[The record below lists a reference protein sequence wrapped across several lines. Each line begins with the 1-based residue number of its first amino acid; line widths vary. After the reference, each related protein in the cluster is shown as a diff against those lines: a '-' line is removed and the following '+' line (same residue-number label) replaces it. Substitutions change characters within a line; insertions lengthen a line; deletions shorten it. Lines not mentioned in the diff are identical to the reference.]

1 MYRVY
6 LGGALAF
13 DALGDDS
20 VVVSASISQA
30 INAAAYLDME
40 LSPAASPAV
49 GMSAEVRWDGARLF
63 HGSVTEVERRA
74 DGTWAASAV
83 SDIHR
88 LNDVLVPPHSTDGSV
103 GERCPDTLSGY
114 VEWLVEKFNER
125 QGGGFRVNLTTNR
138 ADLLREGKLSLADDS
153 WPTVAAALEDH
164 VLSIGGLLF
173 WEPSGTSGRLTLWE
187 DVPTTN
193 GQLIDLGANVTDI
206 SVRRSVEER
215 ATAIVPHSGGGEGEV
230 TLAGLTAS
238 ERQLVSNAGMSLTAG
253 GDGIMDPAAVSEWGY
268 REERVDLEG
277 VSSRA
282 DLVRAAIARLR
293 TMTGPQYTVECRAVD
308 MALYRDDMDHLA
320 VGDAVRVRAEPLG
333 VDEYLM
339 VQEMDLD
346 LMDPAQTTYVLGI
359 TYDTLTG
366 QQSSVLRA
374 LNGSINHALDVV
386 TGVEDTIGHV
396 VNDADTDY
404 YLSDSPDEPVGGEW
418 GSANVVPIDNKYL
431 FSRPHNTLVDG
442 SEVIGEPTLLTP
454 SVQRSLKL
462 HRDVGDDPVWV
473 AFVAANG
480 DVTDDEAQGMCRIT
494 GQMGGWDASEQGAVT
509 VAFGFQDSAYAT
521 GEGSAGVGV
530 VTEKS
535 ADIDASRVT
544 IQAYES
550 QGRIGVYVM
559 LTGKVT
565 VSLYAEGDGFSTPF
579 VEQATQPSGT
589 KVFDLAD
596 VQTTYESAILQADN
610 AIRAYV
616 AATYAT
622 QGALGEVKST
632 FDIRANQI
640 QAQVEEKMDTAVAE
654 TKFTEKSTFNQFSD
668 SIAAEVEQVRET
680 ADATATKAAELEVS
694 LEGVT
699 STVSE
704 AVETAE
710 GAMAKATEVEQTA
723 DGISSTVTGL
733 DGRVSKVEQDASG
746 FEVTLGQVQGTANS
760 ALSTA
765 NTANSTANSAKT
777 TANTANSTAN
787 KANAD
792 VLNYVIDGAPTG
804 SGSLSGWTVTGGVY
818 QRTFPGGENHKDF
831 SSQSARRAWGVGA
844 RLRFTADFRV
854 VSGTFSSSDFF
865 NIYEGGGDWVSAKIY
880 PYQAA
885 GGGWVTLSALFS
897 APLTTQTSSY
907 GFSSYVGSSGS
918 KVLQMRNVRIEEASD
933 ATTATNYLSFS
944 SSGLVVGNHSG
955 TLQGNVLLNS
965 SGMQVRNGTSIY
977 ATYGA
982 DLIEL
987 GRNKSSSRI
996 RICGGGVDL
1005 SYNSTNGTLSISKT
1019 TTVNGPVSCTQ
1030 LSASGTLSVGGNM
1043 WLGQGKRTQ
1052 IRGFYQGSKVVNV
1065 DTTSTKHVLL
1075 FNNSEYTSI
1084 VGREYKVG
1092 DVILVS
1098 NGDYQAKP
1106 RHAYGTTYRGDNKTW
1121 YVCVESGQTGSMRV
1135 NYLIVAVA

>member
-13 DALGDDS
+13 DALEDDS

-30 INAAAYLDME
+30 VNAAAYLDME
-40 LSPAASPAV
+40 LSPAARPEA
-49 GMSAEVRWDGARLF
+49 GQSAEVLWDGTRLF
-63 HGSVTEVERRA
+63 HGRVTEVEQRA

-83 SDIHR
+83 SDLDR
-88 LNDVLVPPHSTDGSV
+88 LNDVLVPPHSTDGETGS
-103 GERCPDTLSGY
+103 ECPGTLSGY
-114 VEWLVEKFNER
+114 VRWLAETFNAR
-125 QGGGFRVNLTTNR
+125 QGGGFRVDVGTNQ
-138 ADLLREGKLSLADDS
+138 ADLLREGALSLEDDS

-164 VLSIGGLLF
+164 VLALGGYVD
-173 WEPSGTSGRLTLWE
+173 WEPHATSGTLSVWSDLHE
-187 DVPTTN
+187 ASS
-193 GQLIDLGANVTDI
+193 QLVDLGANVTDI
-206 SVRRSVEER
+206 SVTRSVEGR
-215 ATAIVPHSGGGEGEV
+215 ATAIVPHSGSGEDEV
-230 TLAGLTAS
+230 TLAGLTAA

-253 GDGIMDPAAVSEWGY
+253 GDGIMDPASVSEWGY
-268 REERVDLEG
+268 REERVEIGG
-277 VSSRA
+277 VSTRA

-293 TMTGPQYTVECRAVD
+293 TMAGPQVTVECRAVD
-308 MALYRDDMDHLA
+308 MALYREDMAHLR
-320 VGDAVRVRAEPLG
+320 VGQAVRVRAEPLG
-333 VDEYLM
+333 VDEYLA
-339 VQEMDLD
+339 VQEMSLD
-346 LMDPAQTTYVLGI
+346 LMDPAQTTYVLGV

-366 QQSSVLRA
+366 RQSAFLRG

-386 TGVEDTIGHV
+386 TGVEDTINHV

-462 HRDVGDDPVWV
+462 HRDVGDEPVWV
-473 AFVAANG
+473 AFVAANS
-480 DVTDDEAQGMCRIT
+480 DVTDPDAQGMCRIT

-535 ADIDASRVT
+535 ADIDTSKVS

-550 QGRIGVYVM
+550 QGRVGVYVM

-579 VEQATQPSGT
+579 VEQSTQPSGT

-622 QGALGEVKST
+622 QGALGEVQST

-654 TKFTEKSTFNQFSD
+654 TRFTEKSTFNQFSD
-668 SIAAEVEQVRET
+668 SISAEVEQVRDT
-680 ADATATKAAELEVS
+680 ADATATKAAQLEVS

-699 STVSE
+699 TTVSE

-723 DGISSTVTGL
+723 DSISSTVTGL

-746 FEVTLGQVQGTANS
+746 FEVTLGQVRGTANS
-760 ALSTA
+760 ALSA
-765 NTANSTANSAKT
+765 ANSAKT

-854 VSGTFSSSDFF
+854 ASGTFSSSDFF

-897 APLTTQTSSY
+897 GPLTTQTSSY

-933 ATTATNYLSFS
+933 ATTATNYLKFD
-944 SSGLVVGNHSG
+944 SSGLVVGNFSG

-982 DLIEL
+982 NLIEL
-987 GRNKSSSRI
+987 GRNNSSSKI

-1005 SYNSTNGTLSISKT
+1005 SYNTTNKGLSISKS
-1019 TTVNGPVSCTQ
+1019 TTVSGSVFCTQ
-1030 LSASGTLSVGGNM
+1030 LSTSGVLNVGGTM
-1043 WLGQGKRTQ
+1043 WLGVGQRTQ
-1052 IRGFYQGSKVVNV
+1052 IRGFYQGTKVVNV

-1075 FNNSEYTSI
+1075 FNNSQYTSI

-1098 NGDYQAKP
+1098 NGDYNAKP
-1106 RHAYGTTYRGDNKTW
+1106 RHAYGTTYRGDTKNW
-1121 YVCVESGQTGSMRV
+1121 YVCVESGQTGSMRI